1 MKLILRVLALLAI
14 VMTPAVSAQTSYSSL
29 YVFGDSLT
37 DSGNA
42 FLGTGGAQA
51 SPANGYFFGRF
62 SNGPNF
68 ADDISLA
75 LLGTPTVPALAGGLN
90 FSVGGADAQ
99 FKPGA
104 VSPSFLE
111 QIGLYGSLVGA
122 PIPSNALV
130 LITFGGNDVRDTI
143 FTGGPISFAAAGNDF
158 ATGLGQLYGLGAR
171 NFVIVDTPDI
181 GLLPVSIA
189 TAGAIP
195 GRLGE
200 LTDRSEEIN
209 ALLASSAGAL
219 DALPGTQVSFFDL
232 FGFEHNL
239 LANPAAFG
247 LPASLNTTTPC
258 QIVGGGSPQLA
269 NCANSLY
276 FDAIHPTAQVHAVIA
291 GAVLT
296 QLRSTAAV
304 PEPATWLAMLLGF
317 AVIGIALR
325 RPARAA
331 ATA

>member
-1 MKLILRVLALLAI
+1 MKLILRLFALLAI
-14 VMTPAVSAQTSYSSL
+14 MTAPAASAQISYSGL

-42 FLGTGGAQA
+42 YLGTGGSQA
-51 SPANGYFFGRF
+51 SPANGYYFGRF

-75 LLGTPTVPALAGGLN
+75 LLGAPTVAALGGGLN

-99 FKPGA
+99 YKPGA
-104 VSPSFLE
+104 ASPSFLE
-111 QIGLYGSLVGA
+111 QIGLYGTIVGA

-130 LITFGGNDVRDTI
+130 LITFGGNDVRETI
-143 FTGGPISFAAAGNDF
+143 ATGGAIDFTAAGNNF
-158 ATGLGQLYGLGAR
+158 TTGLNQLYGLGAR
-171 NFVIVDTPDI
+171 NFIIVDTPDI
-181 GLLPVSIA
+181 GLLPVSVA
-189 TAGAIP
+189 AVGGIP

-200 LTDRSEEIN
+200 LTDRSEDLN
-209 ALLASSAGAL
+209 TLFASSAGAL
-219 DALPGTQVSFFDL
+219 DALPGTNVTFFDL
-232 FGFEHNL
+232 FSFEHNL

-247 LPASLNTTTPC
+247 LPAGLNTTTPC
-258 QIVGGGSPQLA
+258 QIPGGGSPQLA

-276 FDAIHPTAQVHAVIA
+276 FDAIHPTGQVHTAIA
-291 GAVLT
+291 GAILS

-325 RPARAA
+325 RPVRTTAA
-331 ATA
+331 A

>member
-1 MKLILRVLALLAI
+1 MKLILRFLALLAI
-14 VMTPAVSAQTSYSSL
+14 ATASTVSAQTSYSGL

-42 FLGTGGAQA
+42 FLGTGGVQA
-51 SPANGYFFGRF
+51 NPANGYYFGRF

-75 LLGTPTVPALAGGLN
+75 LLGAPTVPALAGGLN

-99 FKPGA
+99 YKPGA
-104 VSPSFLE
+104 ASPSFLE
-111 QIGLYGSLVGA
+111 QLGLYGSFVGA
-122 PIPSNALV
+122 PIPSDALV

-143 FTGGPISFAAAGNDF
+143 FTGGAINFAAAGNDF

-189 TAGAIP
+189 AAGAIP

-200 LTDRSEEIN
+200 LTDRSQDLNE
-209 ALLASSAGAL
+209 LLAGSAGAL

-232 FGFEHNL
+232 FSFEHNL

-247 LPASLNTTTPC
+247 LPAGLNTTTPC
-258 QIVGGGSPQLA
+258 QIVGGGTPQLA

-291 GAVLT
+291 GAILT

-304 PEPATWLAMLLGF
+304 PEPATWLAMLIGF
-317 AVIGIALR
+317 ALIGVALR
-325 RPARAA
+325 RRSRTPVIA
-331 ATA
+331 